1 MSDDTKPALRPE
13 VADAIRRISIL
24 CPDNAGLFDPSPMFD
39 GCKVCLKPECLHEP
53 PPNAGIVIAELER
66 LAAENAA
73 LKGKGC
79 RQCGVAAAD
88 MVTDTYCAACR
99 VEELKA
105 DSGWWA
111 SKCEQLQSAV
121 ATLRSQL
128 SRIDYAFGEPN
139 EMRCSPYDVDLDG
152 ERVVRQVEAILKPLP
167 QPPTEDK

>member
-1 MSDDTKPALRPE
+1 MSDASITPTPADLARE
-13 VADAIRRISIL
+13 LIRLAEAADKADQEFRVSQDRNLGAVS
-24 CPDNAGLFDPSPMFD
+24 DYYDDARDD
-39 GCKVCLKPECLHEP
+39 YAKAH
-53 PPNAGIVIAELER
+53 ARTIAEAL

-105 DSGWWA
+105 DNGWWA
-111 SKCEQLQSAV
+111 GKCEQLQSAV

-139 EMRCSPYDVDLDG
+139 EMGVSPYDVDLDG

-167 QPPTEDK
+167 EPPTEDK